1 MRGELHVHSLLFRAL
16 QDIPYL
22 QTANEVIQVLCF
34 GTAFRNLV
42 LHPLPQ
48 RLYYSSDNRKHLRML
63 CYRRFYMILFAK
75 KSLSLQANSTK
86 PWLDRIRPTRF
97 WKYQKRAWRMVIIWI
112 KCVKVKHSPHGTK
125 EPCVGI
131 PCYPLADFS
140 KNSFTCGRWKT
151 LAAMNLCRCSS
162 PSEKIKTTKN
172 EDCQNARFSEKFG
185 ELQMWASRST
195 L

>member
-86 PWLDRIRPTRF
+86 P
-97 WKYQKRAWRMVIIWI
+97 
-112 KCVKVKHSPHGTK
+112 
-125 EPCVGI
+125 
-131 PCYPLADFS
+131 
-140 KNSFTCGRWKT
+140 
-151 LAAMNLCRCSS
+151 
-162 PSEKIKTTKN
+162 
-172 EDCQNARFSEKFG
+172 
-185 ELQMWASRST
+185 
-195 L
+195 